1 MKDIYKKILISL
13 SAFIL
18 VLSFMFTNLSIQN
31 RSVSIRFNDNQ
42 FTSVNADFKE
52 TLLATLAILA
62 YNVWLSMVANEVA
75 PGVQVNLKYFT
86 EKYIDWYNDNTNEA
100 QLERINNG
108 TQADWES
115 QQEMVDYLMATQ
127 QINELGQL
135 QTNDAVLKKEYLQ
148 SIFNT
153 SIRIYNDSLSFG
165 NVVFKSYNYSNNRVF
180 VIPVIDGTNPFLN
193 TYNSSAPYSG
203 YLNNESN
210 WALLAF
216 NQKNYNIT
224 TELLEKTTDVYRLKL
239 TVKNSSINDVNY
251 SPDLTSDQI
260 NTINTMNKYLI
271 VLRGGYYSLYTYEYY
286 LIPLFADKSWNYS
299 LSKKIELNRPDIFS
313 NSNQYR
319 VMNIPTSDFF
329 HKNDYVNY
337 NDTPIV
343 NIDDITKKVDDSN
356 YYVVPGTTVTTPT
369 LPTPLPEE
377 DEDDYIYNPTPTDP
391 TVPDVDIGKVMPTTP
406 DHDTI
411 PDHSTTVPI
420 PGISD
425 ALDGTFLKDMWVWFM
440 SWLRAS
446 FETQSFYWDSAWG
459 NLTTGINNLGAVVRD
474 VGKNLRDAL
483 LFPINAIKATLEGF
497 RADYNTKEADLA
509 DYFVIDLDITKNKL
523 NLLFANIT
531 ARIPC
536 VNETFAAWQN
546 IMAVQAH
553 DLVSQVTVLGQTFTI
568 NTGQILQAFTGFGT
582 LIKTAFRFVFW
593 FIFLKGMRRRVTS
606 FLGLV
611 STER

>member
-1 MKDIYKKILISL
+1 MKDIYKKIFISL

-31 RSVSIRFNDNQ
+31 RSIYIRFNDNQ
-42 FTSVNADFKE
+42 FTSVNAGFRELALE
-52 TLLATLAILA
+52 TLVILA
-62 YNVWLSMVANEVA
+62 YNIFISMGANHASDLVLLTFEEFSA
-75 PGVQVNLKYFT
+75 R
-86 EKYIDWYNDNTNEA
+86 YIDWYTDNTNEA
-100 QLERINNG
+100 QLKRANEG
-108 TQADWES
+108 TEADWQS
-115 QQEMVDYLMATQ
+115 QQEMLDYLMATQ

-135 QTNDAVLKKEYLQ
+135 QTNDAVLKKEYIQ

-153 SIRIYNDSLSFG
+153 SIRIFNDNLNFG
-165 NVVFKSYNYSNNRVF
+165 NVVFKTYNYTNNKKMIV
-180 VIPVIDGTNPFLN
+180 PEIDGINPYNN
-193 TYNSSAPYSG
+193 TFNSSAPYSG
-203 YLNNESN
+203 ITSDNINY
-210 WALLAF
+210 ALLSF
-216 NQKNYNIT
+216 DYSKYNINL
-224 TELLEKTTDVYRLKL
+224 ELVEKSTDIFRLKFNIS
-239 TVKNSSINDVNY
+239 NSNMNQTFY
-251 SPDLTSDQI
+251 SKDLTSDQFNNI
-260 NTINTMNKYLI
+260 NSMNKYLI
-271 VLRGGYYSLYTYEYY
+271 FLRGGYYTGYNYQYY
-286 LIPLFADKSWNYS
+286 LLPIFSDKSFNYS
-299 LSKKIELNRPDIFS
+299 INSLISLDRGDLFTTSNANSFS
-313 NSNQYR
+313 L
-319 VMNIPTSDFF
+319 IPTTDYF
-329 HKNDYVNY
+329 HKDDYISY
-337 NDTPIV
+337 NNTPGIP
-343 NIDDITKKVDDSN
+343 ITNVTDKLDDSN

-369 LPTPLPEE
+369 LPTPLPVE

-391 TVPDVDIGKVMPTTP
+391 TVPDVDIGEVMPTTP
-406 DHDTI
+406 DHETT

-420 PGISD
+420 PGIGD

-497 RADYNTKEADLA
+497 RADYNTKEADIA
-509 DYFVIDLDITKNKL
+509 DYFVIDLDITKNKF
-523 NLLFANIT
+523 NLLIANIT

-568 NTGQILQAFTGFGT
+568 NTGQILQAFTGFGD